1 MSVFTSWVFGELF
14 DDSHQLFVIDIW
26 RDISDAQ
33 PIGTN
38 EHVEVL
44 QHRSLVL
51 LKLGSLLQISLGH
64 SLEKKQDRVINIYK
78 NNKLF
83 FSLCHMFF
91 LHYLGSLRSFS
102 YEALSGEEEV
112 SRIFW
117 FFRFLLLLLLLS
129 VFLRQGHVRVNLK
142 NKKTKNCSPK
152 IFRMF

>member
-1 MSVFTSWVFGELF
+1 VSVFTSWVFGELF

-64 SLEKKQDRVINIYK
+64 SLEKKTIPCYK
-78 NNKLF
+78 
-83 FSLCHMFF
+83 
-91 LHYLGSLRSFS
+91 YL
-102 YEALSGEEEV
+102 
-112 SRIFW
+112 
-117 FFRFLLLLLLLS
+117 
-129 VFLRQGHVRVNLK
+129 QK
-142 NKKTKNCSPK
+142 Q
-152 IFRMF
+152 